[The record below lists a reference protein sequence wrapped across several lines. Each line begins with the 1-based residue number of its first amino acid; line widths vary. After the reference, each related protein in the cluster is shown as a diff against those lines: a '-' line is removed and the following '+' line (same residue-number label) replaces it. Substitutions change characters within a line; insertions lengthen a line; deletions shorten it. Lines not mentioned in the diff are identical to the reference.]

1 MARLLLPLF
10 AVAILGCGRYFPG
23 PLTPTAP
30 QAADM
35 EVKDDGS
42 VVYTKGRLTVT
53 LRAVTDEQLNRQFPA
68 ANSQGRE
75 STNPYTFG
83 EWKPMGDTY
92 TPARFTV
99 FWLQV
104 SNYAYPKVQ
113 FDPYRAVITTSNER
127 TYKALR
133 LDELS
138 EYFRAYALGL
148 TGNRWSLYKERLDVL
163 RRTMFSRAPLFSGQ
177 DTQGYI
183 VFPPLDDDVT
193 RLKVALDG
201 IVLRFNY
208 ADEPLET
215 TDLTF
220 SFAREVLRGMHP
232 PARLTGTK

>member
-1 MARLLLPLF
+1 MSRLLPLL
-10 AVAILGCGRYFPG
+10 ALVLLGCGRYFPG
-23 PLTPTAP
+23 PLTPSTSQPAEM
-30 QAADM
+30 Q
-35 EVKDDGS
+35 VKDDGS
-42 VVYTKGRLTVT
+42 IIYTQGRFVVT
-53 LRAVTDEQLNRQFPA
+53 LRAVTDEQLNRQFSGA
-68 ANSQGRE
+68 SDQGGE

-83 EWKPMGDTY
+83 NWKPLGEDF

-113 FDPYRAVITTSNER
+113 IDPLKTEIATANQRQYR
-127 TYKALR
+127 ALR

-138 EYFRAYALGL
+138 EYYRAYALGL
-148 TGNRWSLYKERLDVL
+148 TGNRWSQYKERLDVL
-163 RRTMFSRAPLFSGQ
+163 RRTLFSRAPLFSGQ

-193 RLKVALDG
+193 QLTVTLKE

-215 TDLTF
+215 VDLDFVF
-220 SFAREVLRGMHP
+220 SREVVRGMHP
-232 PARLTGTK
+232 PARLTSAN